1 MLMRNV
7 QAGFFDYK
15 ESVCEF
21 FYLLKGDQ
29 L

>member
-7 QAGFFDYK
+7 RAGFFDYK
-15 ESVCEF
+15 GSICAF